1 MLRPACM
8 ITPPRW
14 QRHTVTHS
22 VVSVPLQP
30 LWCSPFR
37 PFFLL
42 GALYG
47 LALILSWVPFYTGLL
62 QGQWPF
68 ELSLPALYHQHEMV
82 FGFATA
88 IVFGFIMTALPSWAG
103 TDEITGFRLFVLV
116 LAWVMGRL
124 FVALSSMLPLTLVA
138 LVDLAFLLLFATL
151 VGSLLRNVRF
161 EISLGLALITALF
174 FTGNLCY
181 YLGVVTQDNH
191 LWQSGLRLGLYAV
204 VFHCS
209 VTVGV
214 LAPIF
219 TENALREKGQPTLI
233 GHIQALEWLSALSIL
248 ALAAADIFEA
258 TPPIIAALA
267 LASGLLHLVRLCRWR
282 SFSIA
287 TVPIVWVLH
296 FGYLW
301 LLVALWLRAVV
312 EISPVIDT
320 EGWVHIFT
328 VGGFG
333 LMSLGL
339 MTRVTLRHTGRE
351 LRPAPAMIAGYLCL
365 ALATTVRVLIP
376 ATSWRN
382 ELLLLSALLWAM
394 PYLIYLLLYGRML
407 VSSSLPE

>member
-1 MLRPACM
+1 
-8 ITPPRW
+8 
-14 QRHTVTHS
+14 
-22 VVSVPLQP
+22 
-30 LWCSPFR
+30 
-37 PFFLL
+37 
-42 GALYG
+42 
-47 LALILSWVPFYTGLL
+47 
-62 QGQWPF
+62 
-68 ELSLPALYHQHEMV
+68 MV

-103 TDEITGFRLFVLV
+103 TEEITGFRLFVLV
-116 LAWVMGRL
+116 LAWVTGRL
-124 FVALSSMLPLTLVA
+124 FVALSSMLPPTLVA
-138 LVDLAFLLLFATL
+138 LVDLSFLLLFAIL

-191 LWQSGLRLGLYAV
+191 LWQSGQRLGLYAL

-233 GHIQALEWLSALSIL
+233 GHSQALEWLSAISIL

-258 TPPIIAALA
+258 TSPVIAALA

-282 SFSIA
+282 SFSIT

-301 LLVALWLRAVV
+301 LIVALWLRVLANINPDIGA
-312 EISPVIDT
+312 ES
-320 EGWVHIFT
+320 WVHAFT
-328 VGGFG
+328 IGGFG

-351 LRPAPAMIAGYLCL
+351 MRPAPAMVAGYLCL
-365 ALATTVRVLIP
+365 ALAAVIRVIIP
-376 ATSWRN
+376 ATSFHN
-382 ELLLLSALLWAM
+382 ELLLLSALLWLI
-394 PYLIYLLLYGRML
+394 PYIIYLVSYGRML
-407 VSSSLPE
+407 VGPSLPK